1 MALVSP
7 QHTGRT
13 NTLTHIQNCISF
25 QSFTAVRKGN
35 PTPTA
40 GKSTVLYSEI
50 FTDAGNMKTQF
61 VFTRIEILES
71 RQFLPPYVHLKGIYA
86 RTGAGFEN
94 RTHSDVLYS
103 KVMMGLFFARDMCM
117 RVLVL

>member
-1 MALVSP
+1 
-7 QHTGRT
+7 
-13 NTLTHIQNCISF
+13 
-25 QSFTAVRKGN
+25 
-35 PTPTA
+35 
-40 GKSTVLYSEI
+40 
-50 FTDAGNMKTQF
+50 MKTQF

-117 RVLVL
+117 RVLVLWNFPAVQIHTKRIDIKMFSTLSYTFTIDFMISW